1 MVVRNCHRPS
11 SFEDFIVATG
21 VARLRGIWSGMKTR
35 CTNQKRKDYYQYGGS
50 GITVC
55 DEWSGR
61 DGFKNFYDW
70 AMSHG
75 YEDGLSID
83 RIDGSNGY
91 SPDNCRW
98 ATISQQNR
106 NKSTNHLLEYN
117 GEVKTLIE
125 WAEIAG
131 VRKDTF
137 RRRIVNNGWTLEEA
151 INTPNLRGK
160 AKIHHRNWRQ

>member
-1 MVVRNCHRPS
+1 MKLIGVDGC
-11 SFEDFIVATG
+11 EDISVECC
-21 VARLRGIWSGMKTR
+21 V
-35 CTNQKRKDYYQYGGS
+35 KD
-50 GITVC
+50 
-55 DEWSGR
+55 E
-61 DGFKNFYDW
+61 N
-70 AMSHG
+70 
-75 YEDGLSID
+75 D
-83 RIDGSNGY
+83 RIINRVCTDAQPLTQFSVHIE
-91 SPDNCRW
+91 SPCLW
-98 ATISQQNR
+98 TPE
-106 NKSTNHLLEYN
+106 KPYLYKLVFEYN